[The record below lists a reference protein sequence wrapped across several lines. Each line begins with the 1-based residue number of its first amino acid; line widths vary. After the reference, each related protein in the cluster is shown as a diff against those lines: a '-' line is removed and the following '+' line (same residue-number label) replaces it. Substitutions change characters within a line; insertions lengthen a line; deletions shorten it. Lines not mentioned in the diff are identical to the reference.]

1 MVERS
6 DFPSHAE
13 VVVIGGGV
21 MGCSTLYHLAKLGVR
36 DAVLL
41 ERHKLTCG
49 TTWHSAA
56 QVRQLRSTRN
66 LTQLIKYSTELY
78 AGLEAETGQATGW
91 LKTGS
96 LSIATNPDRLTH
108 IRRQAALA
116 RAYDVPA
123 EEVDVVEV
131 ARLWPLVE
139 TSDVVGAVYA
149 PEDGRVNPSDLCLAL
164 TKGAKSG
171 GARIFEETA
180 VTGFRIEEDRLV
192 GVETDRGT
200 IRCEAAVIAAGLWSR
215 DLALKAGVVAPLLPC
230 EHFYLLTM
238 PMDGIDG
245 HLPTLSDHDSHL
257 YIRDEVGGLLVG
269 CFEPQGKPLEP
280 DELGEGFEFGLLSE
294 DWDHF
299 EPMMMNALHRIP
311 ALETAEARTLLNG
324 PESFTPDGSFLLGE
338 TAEVRRLYLCCG
350 LNSVG
355 VATGGGA
362 GRAIAEWVAVD
373 SAPMD
378 LHEVD
383 PRRFCPAE
391 NAIEALRARA
401 PEVLGEHYAISF
413 PGREWASARD
423 LRRTPLHER
432 FVAAGAHFGPR
443 FGWER
448 PLWFGAEGPVPL
460 GFGRPAWFEQVGRE
474 VAAAHEAVALFD
486 LSTYGKIRVTGP
498 DAEAFLQRLC
508 ANDMGRLP
516 GRVIYTA
523 LLNERG
529 GFESDLTALRLA
541 GDDYRLIVG
550 TNAIRRDLSWL
561 ARHKMPDERVTLR
574 DETEATAVL
583 GLVGPKARELA
594 DRVGAEGLEGLV
606 YFRHGPAT
614 LADLAVTAARMSYVG
629 AFGWEITLPVEQA
642 LALNDALVEA
652 GRDLGLR
659 YAGANAQTA
668 MRVEKR
674 YPSFGHDIGPDDTPL
689 EAGLDFAVKLDTG
702 IDFIG
707 RAALLEQRAQGLDR
721 RLVSILLED
730 RDAEPLGHEPVYRD
744 GALCGQVTSAA
755 FGYRVDR
762 PVALASLRDP
772 VEGETV
778 ALDIA
783 GERFAGRV
791 SLDAVFDPKG
801 KGLRGEA

>member
-1 MVERS
+1 MVPQSE
-6 DFPSHAE
+6 FPSHAQ

-123 EEVDVVEV
+123 EEVDVAEV

-164 TKGAKSG
+164 TKGARSG
-171 GARIFEETA
+171 GARIFEDTA
-180 VTGFRIEEDRLV
+180 VTGFRIENDRLV

-200 IRCEAAVIAAGLWSR
+200 IHCEAAVIAAGLWSR
-215 DLALKAGVVAPLLPC
+215 DLALKAGVIAPLLPC

-269 CFEPQGKPLEP
+269 CFEPEGKPLEP
-280 DELGEGFEFGLLSE
+280 DELGEGFAFSLLPE

-362 GRAIAEWVAVD
+362 GRAIAEWVAGD
-373 SAPMD
+373 AAPMD

-413 PGREWASARD
+413 PGREWMSARD

-448 PLWFGAEGPVPL
+448 PLWFGAEGPPSL
-460 GFGRPAWFEQVGRE
+460 GFGRPAWFDQVGRE

-508 ANDMGRLP
+508 ANDMSRPP

-523 LLNERG
+523 LLNARG

-541 GDDYRLIVG
+541 HDDYRLIVG

-583 GLVGPKARELA
+583 GVMGPKAAVLTE
-594 DRVGAEGLEGLV
+594 RVGAEGLEGLG
-606 YFRHGPAT
+606 YFRHGPAN
-614 LADLAVTAARMSYVG
+614 LAGLSVTAARMSYVG
-629 AFGWEITLPVEQA
+629 AFGWEITLPAEQA
-642 LALNDALVEA
+642 LALNDALVEV

-668 MRVEKR
+668 MRIEKR

-689 EAGLDFAVKLDTG
+689 EAGLDFAVKLDAG

-707 RAALLEQRAQGLDR
+707 RPALLEQRAQGLDR
-721 RLVSILLED
+721 RLVSILLDD
-730 RDAEPLGHEPVYRD
+730 RDAEPLGHEPVYRGD
-744 GALCGQVTSAA
+744 ALCGQVTSAA

-762 PVALASLRDP
+762 PVALASLREP

-783 GERFAGRV
+783 GERYAGRV
-791 SLDAVFDPKG
+791 SLEAVYDPKG
-801 KGLRGEA
+801 TRLRSQG